1 MSSSRSF
8 EFTHNNYTQEDID
21 KILNWNCQY
30 VVIGEEIAPT
40 TGTPHLQGYVQF
52 KSSVLWKTVTNKS
65 NKDYGWIDKWC
76 KPSSRRCPM
85 AYCMKG
91 GKWQEKGTPH
101 NQGKRN
107 DLNDLKNR
115 ILNNEASVDDLCITD
130 PYSYHEF
137 GRTLNKIEDIQLRKK
152 FRNWMTT
159 CEWCYG
165 ETGTGKSHYAF
176 TNFNPDTHY
185 VFPNDNGWW
194 DGYKGQ
200 ETVIIN
206 EFRGQI
212 QYSELLDLIDKYPKT
227 VKRRNRE
234 PCPFLAK
241 HIIITSSMTPKEV
254 YHNLAENDK
263 LEQIYRRI
271 TLKHFNE
278 CFSS

>member
-1 MSSSRSF
+1 MSSSRNYCM
-8 EFTHNNYTQEDID
+8 TINNWTENDEQSLLQDNHSYLVYGKE
-21 KILNWNCQY
+21 
-30 VVIGEEIAPT
+30 IGEN
-40 TGTPHLQGYVQF
+40 GTPHLQIYIEYNNSKRFNTMKKRYPRAHIETRKGT
-52 KSSVLWKTVTNKS
+52 SIEAS
-65 NKDYGWIDKWC
+65 NYCKKDGNFI
-76 KPSSRRCPM
+76 
-85 AYCMKG
+85 
-91 GKWQEKGTPH
+91 EKGEISQ
-101 NQGKRN
+101 QGKRS
-107 DLNDLKNR
+107 DLNKLKEM
-115 ILNNEASVDDLCITD
+115 IISNEASVDDLCITD
-130 PYSYHEF
+130 PYAYHEF

-241 HIIITSSMTPKEV
+241 HIIITSSMTPNEV